1 MGRSIFRQFVFF
13 LALAYGFAFGQ
24 SSSLN
29 GTWQMNP
36 AKSDFG
42 SGPVSE
48 SRVDRIS
55 IEGPNVKDTITQKL
69 RRGPESTYDMNYATD
84 GSESENRVRGT
95 LVKST
100 AKWDGATLVVDSTVF
115 AFRQEMMN
123 DRWSVSADG
132 KTLTLIR
139 HMTGPR
145 RADQKIVFDKQ

>member
-1 MGRSIFRQFVFF
+1 MHRLISKPSICCVA
-13 LALAYGFAFGQ
+13 LACGLAYGQ
-24 SSSLN
+24 SNTLN

-55 IEGPNVKDTITQKL
+55 VEGPNVKDTITQKL
-69 RRGPESTYDMNYATD
+69 RRGLESTYDMNYATD

-123 DRWSVSADG
+123 DRWSVSPDG
-132 KTLTLIR
+132 KTLILIR

-145 RADQKIVFDKQ
+145 RADQKIVFDRQ

>member
-1 MGRSIFRQFVFF
+1 LISRLLICSLSLACG
-13 LALAYGFAFGQ
+13 LALGQ
-24 SSSLN
+24 SNPLN

-55 IEGPNVKDTITQKL
+55 IDGPNVKDTITQKL

-84 GSESENRVRGT
+84 GNESENHVRGT

-123 DRWSVSADG
+123 DRWTVSPDG
-132 KTLTLIR
+132 KTLTLTR

-145 RADQKIVFDKQ
+145 KADQKIVFDKQ